1 MTGTAFLPLRLFY
14 YEILLKCCKLSDK
27 AERQEAVEEMRLL
40 IVIESIQIGFRNRA
54 PAPLIEFQIIFY
66 HNKTPIELFKQIGL
80 FQQQISIILM
90 L

>member
-1 MTGTAFLPLRLFY
+1 
-14 YEILLKCCKLSDK
+14 
-27 AERQEAVEEMRLL
+27 MRLL
-40 IVIESIQIGFRNRA
+40 IVIESIQIGFRNWA